1 MTERIAKLTKHVIEG
16 KMWFEVTETK
26 YDRED
31 LFLPPVKMSAKRV
44 CEYILNQEPVIL
56 EENCFAGYL
65 RFDGS
70 VEGDLF
76 SRAGHP
82 NLRLLDWQ
90 SYNRPYRNL
99 ITFEWQ
105 HATGNFNRIMKGGIK
120 SVFAEIAESKEAHKN
135 DKAALEFLETQE
147 DFCKTVIK
155 WAHKCGDKARKMAET
170 AANPQYAENL
180 RRLAESLYK
189 VPENPAE
196 SFYEAVLSM
205 YVCYPFLPDSIGVID
220 RFLKPYYDRDL
231 EKGII
236 TPEKATE
243 YLQELYLMLQGK
255 ISPESDRFY
264 RGGECHFCVGGYLA
278 DGSDGF
284 TDFSRLVVEALLD
297 LPTWVPQISL
307 RWTKKTPTE
316 VLRFMLDCERKDPNK
331 RIAFVNDE
339 PRLKGL
345 TEYTGFSYDD
355 AIEYSMIGCNELSL
369 PGGMVLGFD
378 PINLARSMANLFHEK
393 GEIIENV
400 QSFDEFY
407 NLYEQELFADLREA
421 MEIGGGMQ
429 AVRNRDCNIVSN
441 FLLDGPI
448 KNAKS
453 ATQGGLDKITALGLL
468 IGITTVI
475 DSLTV
480 VKQFVFDEK
489 KITMKELI
497 SALKNDWQGF
507 EALHLE
513 ITKTAKYFG
522 NDEEISNGLAQR
534 FFESIYKWNDGN
546 NYMGKKLV
554 FGNLIGYNEH
564 DKFFGDATGA
574 TPDGRKLGDRISFGI
589 GQTGGRD
596 RKGISALLKSVAQCD
611 PKHLLT
617 GPSVTN
623 VYIDEQLIKND
634 DNFEKLVWL
643 FETYFKNGGT
653 HFQLTY
659 VSKEDLIAAKETPE
673 NYKNLRVRV
682 SGFSDY
688 FNFLND
694 ALQDE
699 IILRTE
705 HTK

>member
-1 MTERIAKLTKHVIEG
+1 MNRLRELRERALKKDNFSEEFYLHFYRKYEELNDLPEYEKYGEAFYHAFSLLTPSISDGELIVGKRDKPLSVSDEKDWNEKYRRFTEERSDIAGGGQDSHMAIDYELLLSEGISGIISRIDALMTACSEDKLP
-16 KMWFEVTETK
+16 F
-26 YDRED
+26 YRCC
-31 LFLPPVKMSAKRV
+31 KR
-44 CEYILNQEPVIL
+44 CL
-56 EENCFAGYL
+56 EA
-65 RFDGS
+65 
-70 VEGDLF
+70 
-76 SRAGHP
+76 
-82 NLRLLDWQ
+82 
-90 SYNRPYRNL
+90 
-99 ITFEWQ
+99 
-105 HATGNFNRIMKGGIK
+105 
-120 SVFAEIAESKEAHKN
+120 
-135 DKAALEFLETQE
+135 
-147 DFCKTVIK
+147 VIK
-155 WAHKCGDKARKMAET
+155 HSENYAREA
-170 AANPQYAENL
+170 L
-180 RRLAESLYK
+180 RKSFEADSPERKRELLKISEICER
-189 VPENPAE
+189 VPKNPAE
-196 SFYEAVLSM
+196 SFYEAVLSI
-205 YVCYPFLPDSIGVID
+205 YVCYPYLPDSIGVID

-231 EKGII
+231 EKGVI
-236 TPEKATE
+236 TPEKAKE
-243 YLQELYLMLQGK
+243 YLQELYLMLQSK
-255 ISPESDRFY
+255 TEPQSIYFY
-264 RGGECHFCVGGYLA
+264 RGGESHFCVGGYLA

-297 LPTWVPQISL
+297 LPTWIPQISL

-316 VLRFMLDCERKDPNK
+316 VLRFMLDCERKDQNK

-345 TEYTGFSYDD
+345 TEYSGFSYDD

-393 GEIIENV
+393 GESVENV

-507 EALHLE
+507 ETLHLG

-596 RKGISALLKSVAQCD
+596 RKGVSALLKSVAQCD
-611 PKHLLT
+611 PKCLLT

-634 DNFEKLVWL
+634 DNFEKLVLL